1 MEQVTENIVKAIA
14 TYGLDVVAAIVIF
27 IIGLI
32 VAKAARN
39 LTTRLCAKAQK
50 IDDTL
55 SSFFAGIVYYV
66 VLAFVITAVLA
77 RFGIQTASLIAVFGA
92 AGLAIGLALQGTL
105 SNIAAGVMLLLF
117 RPFKAGDF
125 VEVAGIAG
133 TVKTIS
139 LFVTELATADNVQIL
154 APNGQVWGAAVK
166 NYSFHATRRIDCVIG
181 IAYEDNIDTA
191 FESAQAV
198 VENSPLVLKDPAP
211 MIVVSELGDSAVN
224 LTVRV
229 WCNASDYWALRFA
242 LNKLLKERFDADQ
255 ISIPY
260 PQRTIHINN
269 TGTLAADSASAQ

>member
-1 MEQVTENIVKAIA
+1 MEQVTENFVGAIA
-14 TYGLDVVAAIVIF
+14 TYGLDVVAAIVILV
-27 IIGLI
+27 IGLI
-32 VAKAARN
+32 AANAARS
-39 LTTRLCAKAQK
+39 LTKRLCAKAQK

-55 SSFFAGIVYYV
+55 SSFFSSIVYYI

-77 RFGIQTASLIAVFGA
+77 RFGIQTASLITVFA
-92 AGLAIGLALQGTL
+92 AGGLAIGLALQGTL

-198 VENSPLVLKDPAP
+198 VENSPLVLKDPEP

-229 WCNASDYWALRFA
+229 WCNAGDYWALRFA
-242 LNKLLKERFDADQ
+242 LNKSLKERFDADQ

-269 TGTLAADSASAQ
+269 TGTPAADSVSA